1 MIRDEQLD
9 AKADS
14 RHVTFADG
22 HVFHVLG
29 GQITTPGTA
38 CPCTKPEPV
47 HQITSYREAYP
58 QLQLSLT
65 DSCNMGCTYC
75 SFRDRVHADGKP
87 VTIPV
92 ENVLAGV
99 EAHRQRLVAED
110 ARYSRVDFGLAGETM
125 LVRHMHDQVQAIVAE
140 GLADSPVTVVWAGPM
155 VTNATLSMTAEL
167 ADRLGPPQD
176 ISLDGPR
183 EIHDRVRFYTNC
195 RGGTYDHV
203 RSVLDRVLARTPDM
217 GVSSV
222 LTAYCTDF
230 TMIFRHLFEEVG
242 ARNIYMKPVNATHD
256 KEYALNAETL
266 PAFIRGYQ
274 DLVDHILAQPPEGI
288 LARLLALNSEDF
300 FMRFFYRVKDRAAQ
314 VYRCGAG
321 KSGTYVD
328 TNGNLYPCAHFIGKS
343 GWHIGHVSTGVE
355 ESARTQYLDLVVD
368 DRPGCSTCS
377 SRYVCGGGCYYQAVL
392 ANDDIT
398 SPDQVK
404 CDLIRF
410 LTRLAV
416 RLTVELRER
425 HPEVLDALPSPYGIA
440 AELVQA
446 APETVYQPLAQ
457 LRAAEGPDAV
467 PIALGGPGRIRS
479 GLLESRGL
487 DLQLALEPAGA
498 GELDGPKLNL
508 SVGLGEYPEYVRA
521 LRLRFE
527 PLGPGA
533 FTLHDLA
540 AGQPGPKAAQLRW
553 DRDGLQALRAPTER
567 FRQVPHPDSVWE
579 DVPQAVATWGE
590 DAMHLELPLGA
601 LVDIGSPLGFNVLV
615 DFADGGWTALTL
627 HEPFAVLD
635 PATAGPLV
643 LAGPEADAGS
653 TATTT
658 HRSAVNTVLPD
669 GLIPLNRWTGLQGN
683 TC

>member
-1 MIRDEQLD
+1 MIRDEQLTAD
-9 AKADS
+9 ADPS
-14 RHVTFADG
+14 HLTFSDG

-29 GQITTPGTA
+29 GQITAPGAA
-38 CPCTKPEPV
+38 CPCAGPEPV

-99 EAHRQRLVAED
+99 EAHRRRLVAED

-155 VTNATLSMTAEL
+155 VTNATLSMTPEL
-167 ADRLGPPQD
+167 ADRLGAPQD

-183 EIHDRVRFYTNC
+183 EIHDRVRFYTNG

-203 RSVLDRVLARTPDM
+203 RSVLDRILARTPDM

-230 TMIFRHLFEEVG
+230 TAIFKHLFEEVG

-256 KEYALNAETL
+256 KEYALNAATL
-266 PAFIRGYQ
+266 PAFMRGYQ

-410 LTRLAV
+410 LTQLAV

-425 HPEVLDALPSPYGIA
+425 HPDVLDALPSPYGIA
-440 AELVQA
+440 AELAQA
-446 APETVYQPLAQ
+446 APETPYRPLAELLETGGQ
-457 LRAAEGPDAV
+457 AAAMTV
-467 PIALGGPGRIRS
+467 LGGPGRIRA
-479 GLLESRGL
+479 GLLSS
-487 DLQLALEPAGA
+487 P
-498 GELDGPKLNL
+498 
-508 SVGLGEYPEYVRA
+508 GLGLHVALGAAEQDSPKRMNLTVQLGEQPEHVRS
-521 LRLRFE
+521 LRLRLE
-527 PLGPGA
+527 PLGSGE

-540 AGQPGPKAAQLRW
+540 AGQPGPQAAQLRC
-553 DRDGLQALRAPTER
+553 DRNGVQILRVPTER
-567 FRQVPHPDSVWE
+567 FRQVPYPEPVWE
-579 DVPQAVATWGE
+579 DVPRATAAWRQDAVR
-590 DAMHLELPLGA
+590 LELPLGA
-601 LVDIGSPLGFNVLV
+601 LVDTNDLIGFNLLV
-615 DFADGGWTALTL
+615 DFTDGGWTALTL

-635 PATAGPLV
+635 PAAVGPLRI
-643 LAGPEADAGS
+643 AGPEAAAAG
-653 TATTT
+653 TT
-658 HRSAVNTVLPD
+658 RPRAAINTVLPD
-669 GLIPLNRWTGLQGN
+669 GLIPLSRWAGLQGN

>member
-1 MIRDEQLD
+1 MIRDEQLN
-9 AKADS
+9 AKADPS
-14 RHVTFADG
+14 HLTFSDG

-29 GQITTPGTA
+29 GQITSPGA
-38 CPCTKPEPV
+38 GCPCAGPEPV

-99 EAHRQRLVAED
+99 EAHRRRLVAEE
-110 ARYSRVDFGLAGETM
+110 ARFSRVDFGLAGETM

-155 VTNATLSMTAEL
+155 VTNATLSMTHEL

-183 EIHDRVRFYTNC
+183 EIHDRVRFYTNE

-230 TMIFRHLFEEVG
+230 TAIFQHLFEEVG
-242 ARNIYMKPVNATHD
+242 ARNIYMKPVNASHD
-256 KEYALNAETL
+256 KEYALNAATL
-266 PAFIRGYQ
+266 PAFMRGYQ
-274 DLVDHILAQPPEGI
+274 DLVDHILAQPPDGI

-410 LTRLAV
+410 LTQLAV

-425 HPEVLDALPSPYGIA
+425 HPQVLDALPSPYGIA
-440 AELVQA
+440 AELAQA
-446 APETVYQPLAQ
+446 APETPYRPLAE
-457 LRAAEGPDAV
+457 LLETSDPATAM
-467 PIALGGPGRIRS
+467 ITLGSPGRIRA
-479 GLLESRGL
+479 GLLSSPGL
-487 DLQLALEPAGA
+487 GVHVALGPVEQ
-498 GELDGPKLNL
+498 DGPKVNL
-508 SVGLGEYPEYVRA
+508 IVQLGDQPKHVRA
-521 LRLRFE
+521 LRLKLE
-527 PLGPGA
+527 PLGPGK

-540 AGQPGPKAAQLRW
+540 AGQPGPQAAQLRC
-553 DRDGLQALRAPTER
+553 DRDGVQILRVPTER
-567 FRQVPHPDSVWE
+567 FRKVPYPEPVWE
-579 DVPQAVATWGE
+579 DVPQVVAAWGQDAVR
-590 DAMHLELPLGA
+590 LELPLGA
-601 LVDIGSPLGFNVLV
+601 LVDIGAPLGFNLLV
-615 DFADGGWTALTL
+615 DFTDGGWTALTL
-627 HEPFAVLD
+627 NEPFAVLD
-635 PATAGPLV
+635 PTAVGTLRI
-643 LAGPEADAGS
+643 AGPEAKAAAA
-653 TATTT
+653 ATTGP
-658 HRSAVNTVLPD
+658 RAAINTVLPD
-669 GLIPLNRWTGLQGN
+669 GLIPLSRWAGLQGN